1 MHAGMVTSDELRLNL
16 RREHAANTLCK
27 TCTAFEVSAL
37 ECLGLFM
44 SLFRVR
50 ERKAFSN
57 PCERRKM
64 YLPHFKDRPL
74 LDNFL

>member
-1 MHAGMVTSDELRLNL
+1 MLQTLSVKPALLLRFLL
-16 RREHAANTLCK
+16 
-27 TCTAFEVSAL
+27 L

-50 ERKAFSN
+50 QRKAFSN
-57 PCERRKM
+57 PCERRKI